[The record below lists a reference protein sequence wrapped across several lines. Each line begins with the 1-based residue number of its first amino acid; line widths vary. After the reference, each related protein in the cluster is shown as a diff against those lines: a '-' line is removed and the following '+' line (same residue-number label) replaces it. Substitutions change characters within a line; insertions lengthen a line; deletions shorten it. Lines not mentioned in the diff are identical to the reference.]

1 MQSDTLVSNFL
12 HGFSEMGTLNHIK
25 DMTTVSQ
32 TARDV
37 PSSPGRHNKSSS
49 PLAFPQVASVYHLDS
64 YLCKDEIISMP
75 FDHVI

>member
-12 HGFSEMGTLNHIK
+12 HKFSEIRTLDHIK
-25 DMTTVSQ
+25 DTTIVSQ

-64 YLCKDEIISMP
+64 YLCKGEIVSIPSK
-75 FDHVI
+75 HVM